1 MNRCI
6 ALIIV
11 SILLCSCASIGP
23 QGLLFAAVDGPGDIK
38 TGADA
43 GRTTAYIRGES
54 CAFSILSLVAL
65 GDWSI
70 DSALADATAQAKAE
84 GKSLKNVTV
93 DHRVLN
99 IVGLFTRYCT
109 TVNAQVVD

>member
-1 MNRCI
+1 MKRLLLSS
-6 ALIIV
+6 AL
-11 SILLCSCASIGP
+11 LLASCASVGP
-23 QGLLFAAVDGPGDIK
+23 QGLLFSAVDGPGDIK
-38 TGADA
+38 TGATE

-54 CAFSILSLVAL
+54 CAFSILSLVAI

-70 DSALADATAQAKAE
+70 DAALKDATAQAKAE

>member
-1 MNRCI
+1 MYRFI
-6 ALIIV
+6 AIA
-11 SILLCSCASIGP
+11 ILSASLCSCASVGP
-23 QGLLFAAVDGPGDIK
+23 QGLIFAAVDGPGDLK
-38 TGADA
+38 TGATE

-54 CAFSILSLVAL
+54 CAFSILSLVAI

-70 DSALADATAQAKAE
+70 DAALLDATSQAKAE

-99 IVGLFTRYCT
+99 IIGLFTRYCT
-109 TVNAQVVD
+109 TVSAQVVD

>member
-1 MNRCI
+1 MKR
-6 ALIIV
+6 
-11 SILLCSCASIGP
+11 LLLLLTLPFLLASCASIGP
-23 QGLLFAAVDGPGDIK
+23 QGLIFAAVDGPGDLK
-38 TGADA
+38 TGATD

-54 CAFSILSLVAL
+54 CAFSILSLVAI

-70 DSALADATAQAKAE
+70 DAALADATAQAKAE

-93 DHRVLN
+93 DYRVLN

-109 TVNAQVVD
+109 SVSAQVVD